1 MAALFMALSVPG
13 VLLAGL
19 AGRVADRVA
28 VRRVVVLAGIVLVL
42 VCAVMAYATSI
53 VLILSLLSVLAGIM
67 ALVMPT
73 MAKAV
78 TDASPGDL
86 LSRGQARMSMMGSLG
101 FLLGPAAGGVL
112 MEIVGLRPILLMD
125 AASFAALPL
134 AALLLP
140 RGGEGPAGTSSAG
153 PGGTPS
159 ASGLLPGLRAIG
171 AHPALL
177 RTVGLGI
184 VLTVG
189 LQALNVVEIF
199 FVRDDLGGGAGIF
212 GLLTMVWS
220 AGQIAGAWLAGD
232 FLMERNPAPMA
243 FVMTFIV
250 AIVTLSTVVISDIPP
265 FFVLLLLGGLA
276 LGGFNVARQ
285 TLLAR
290 SVDPA
295 GQGSAFAAHTALLNT
310 ATTVALLV
318 GGVVSVFVAPRA
330 VYGIVGMVTL
340 VSVLVARPRRRTF
353 RDRPAV
359 EGDLSHG
366 PSGPAPEN
374 SGHGRADA
382 CSGEGEHDADDG
394 AHRDD
399 DVYARAPL
407 IEPGARPTV
416 LETLAT
422 TGGKPSATSVGNVM
436 SDPDPAT
443 VFTTPAARPA
453 SSTARDSTTVRPV
466 NIGVLLTVATG
477 GVIPTGSGPNPG
489 RGEGVGDPALL
500 EARHAG
506 GRAAWRVV
514 RG

>member
-1 MAALFMALSVPG
+1 MKTSLDRPRLERRPLPRTVRVLAPVIGLSNFGDGLAITALMLEFHDRHGGGAAMAALFMALSVPG

-28 VRRVVVLAGIVLVL
+28 VRRVVVLAGVVLVL
-42 VCAVMAYATSI
+42 VCATMAYVTSI

-112 MEIVGLRPILLMD
+112 METVGLRPILLMD

-140 RGGEGPAGTSSAG
+140 RGGEDPAGTSSAG
-153 PGGTPS
+153 PGGAPS
-159 ASGLLPGLRAIG
+159 ASGLLPGLRAIA

-189 LQALNVVEIF
+189 LQAVNVVEIF

-220 AGQIAGAWLAGD
+220 AGQIVGAWLAGD
-232 FLMERNPAPMA
+232 FLMERNPVPTA
-243 FVMTFIV
+243 FFTTFTV
-250 AIVTLSTVVISDIPP
+250 AVVTLSTVVISDIPP

-295 GQGSAFAAHTALLNT
+295 GRGSAFAAHTALLNT

-318 GGVVSVFVAPRA
+318 GGVVSVFVAPRT

-340 VSVLVARPRRRTF
+340 VSVLVAGTRHRTF
-353 RDRPAV
+353 RDRPAP
-359 EGDLSHG
+359 EGG
-366 PSGPAPEN
+366 
-374 SGHGRADA
+374 GHGRADA
-382 CSGEGEHDADDG
+382 RSGEGEDDADDG

-399 DVYARAPL
+399 VDQRLQAPRQ
-407 IEPGARPTV
+407 GT
-416 LETLAT
+416 
-422 TGGKPSATSVGNVM
+422 
-436 SDPDPAT
+436 
-443 VFTTPAARPA
+443 
-453 SSTARDSTTVRPV
+453 
-466 NIGVLLTVATG
+466 
-477 GVIPTGSGPNPG
+477 
-489 RGEGVGDPALL
+489 
-500 EARHAG
+500 
-506 GRAAWRVV
+506 
-514 RG
+514 